1 MAVLVTRPYP
11 DSESTAAALRARGL
25 DALLAPVLRF
35 ETIALPAGFDAD
47 VAAVLV
53 TSANALRAVEPQLNG
68 HPLLKL
74 PLFAVGEHT
83 ASIARRAGFA
93 KVLSADGDAAALR
106 DLVVASLRSRRAKA
120 GLLLH
125 LAGETVARDLTA
137 ELGDRGIEVISR
149 IVYRMV
155 PVDRL
160 PDDVCAAFA
169 DGRIEAVLH
178 YSARSAQ
185 AFLHAAR
192 ADGIEIS
199 ALSIAQCCISTVVAR
214 VLREA
219 GAARVVVASSPNENA
234 LLATLERVQPGR
246 E

>member
-11 DSESTAAALRARGL
+11 DCESTAAALRARGL
-25 DALLAPVLRF
+25 EALLAPVLRF
-35 ETIALPAGFDAD
+35 ETVALPAGFDAD
-47 VAAVLV
+47 VVAVLV
-53 TSANALRAVEPQLNG
+53 TSANALRAVEPQLKG

-83 ASIARRAGFA
+83 ASVARRAGFA
-93 KVLSADGDAAALR
+93 KVLSADGDAVALR
-106 DLVVASLRSRRAKA
+106 ELVAASFKTRRAKA
-120 GLLLH
+120 GSLLH
-125 LAGETVARDLTA
+125 LAGETMARDLTA
-137 ELGDRGIEVISR
+137 ELGARGIEVTSR

-155 PVDRL
+155 PVERL

-169 DGRIEAVLH
+169 GGGVEAVLH

-199 ALSIAQCCISTVVAR
+199 ALSIAQCCISTAVAQ

-219 GAARVVVASSPNENA
+219 GAARVTVAGAPNENA
-234 LLATLERVQPGR
+234 LLATLERVHRG
-246 E
+246 

>member
-1 MAVLVTRPYP
+1 MAILVTRPYP
-11 DSESTAAALRARGL
+11 DSESTAAALRARGR

-35 ETIALPAGFDAD
+35 ETVPLPAGFDAD

-53 TSANALRAVEPQLNG
+53 TSANAPRAVESQLKG
-68 HPLLKL
+68 HALLKL
-74 PLFAVGEHT
+74 PLFAVGEHS
-83 ASIARRAGFA
+83 AAAARRAGFA

-106 DLVVASLRSRRAKA
+106 ELVVASLRTRRAKV
-120 GLLLH
+120 GPLLH
-125 LAGETVARDLTA
+125 LAGEITARDLTA
-137 ELGDRGIEVISR
+137 EFGAQGIEVISR

-155 PVDRL
+155 AVDRL
-160 PDDVCAAFA
+160 PDEACAAFA
-169 DGRIEAVLH
+169 GGRIEAVLH

-199 ALSIAQCCISTVVAR
+199 ALSIAQCCISTAVAQ

-219 GAARVVVASSPNENA
+219 GAARVMVASSPNENA
-234 LLATLERVQPGR
+234 LLAALDRSI
-246 E
+246 

>member
-1 MAVLVTRPYP
+1 MAILVTRPYP
-11 DSESTAAALRARGL
+11 DSESTAAALRARGR

-35 ETIALPAGFDAD
+35 ETVPLPAGFDAD

-53 TSANALRAVEPQLNG
+53 TSANAPRAVESQLRG
-68 HPLLKL
+68 HALLKL
-74 PLFAVGEHT
+74 PLFAVGEHS
-83 ASIARRAGFA
+83 AAAARRAGFG

-106 DLVVASLRSRRAKA
+106 ELVVASLRTRRAKA
-120 GLLLH
+120 GPLLH
-125 LAGETVARDLTA
+125 LAGEITARDLTV
-137 ELGDRGIEVISR
+137 ELGARGIEVISR

-155 PVDRL
+155 AVDRL
-160 PDDVCAAFA
+160 PDEACAAFA
-169 DGRIEAVLH
+169 GGRIEAVLH

-199 ALSIAQCCISTVVAR
+199 ALSIAQCCISTAVAQ

-219 GAARVVVASSPNENA
+219 GAARVMVASSPNENA
-234 LLATLERVQPGR
+234 LLAALDRSI
-246 E
+246 

>member
-11 DSESTAAALRARGL
+11 DSETTAAALRARGL
-25 DALLAPVLRF
+25 EPLLAPVLRF
-35 ETIALPAGFDAD
+35 EAVPLPAAFEAEA
-47 VAAVLV
+47 AAVLV
-53 TSANALRAVEPQLNG
+53 TSANALRAVEPQLKG

-83 ASIARRAGFA
+83 ASVARRAGFA
-93 KVLSADGDAAALR
+93 KVSSADGDAAALR
-106 DLVVASLRSRRAKA
+106 ELVVASLKARRTKR
-120 GLLLH
+120 GPLLH
-125 LAGETVARDLTA
+125 LAGETMARDLPA
-137 ELGDRGIEVISR
+137 ELGARGIEVTSR
-149 IVYRMV
+149 VVYRMV

-169 DGRIEAVLH
+169 GGGVEAVLH

-192 ADGIEIS
+192 ADGVEIS
-199 ALSIAQCCISTVVAR
+199 ALSIAQCCISTAVAQ

-219 GAARVVVASSPNENA
+219 GAARVMVASAPNETA
-234 LLATLERVQPGR
+234 LLAALERSI
-246 E
+246 

>member
-1 MAVLVTRPYP
+1 MAILVTRPYP
-11 DSESTAAALRARGL
+11 DCESTAAALRARGL
-25 DALLAPVLRF
+25 EALLAPVLRF
-35 ETIALPAGFDAD
+35 ATVALPAGFDAD
-47 VAAVLV
+47 VSAVLV
-53 TSANALRAVEPQLNG
+53 TSANALRAVEPQLKG

-83 ASIARRAGFA
+83 ASVARRAGFA
-93 KVLSADGDAAALR
+93 KVLSADGDAAALCE
-106 DLVVASLRSRRAKA
+106 LVVASFRSRRVKP
-120 GLLLH
+120 GPLLH
-125 LAGETVARDLTA
+125 FAGETAARDLTA
-137 ELGDRGIEVISR
+137 ELGARGIEVTSR
-149 IVYRMV
+149 VVYRMV

-169 DGRIEAVLH
+169 GGRVEAVLH

-199 ALSIAQCCISTVVAR
+199 ALSIAQCCISNAVAQ

-219 GAARVVVASSPNENA
+219 GAARVMVAGAPNEAA
-234 LLATLERVQPGR
+234 LLAALERSI
-246 E
+246 

>member
-35 ETIALPAGFDAD
+35 EIVPLPSGFDAD

-53 TSANALRAVEPQLNG
+53 TSANALRAVEAQLKG

-74 PLFAVGEHT
+74 PLFAVGEHS
-83 ASIARRAGFA
+83 AAAARRAGFA
-93 KVLSADGDAAALR
+93 KVFSADGDAAALR
-106 DLVVASLRSRRAKA
+106 DLVVTSMKAERVKA
-120 GLLLH
+120 GPLLH
-125 LAGETVARDLTA
+125 LAGEVVAGDLA
-137 ELGDRGIEVISR
+137 SELGARGIEVMSR

-155 PVDRL
+155 PVARL
-160 PDDVCAAFA
+160 PADVCAAFA
-169 DGRIEAVLH
+169 GGRIEAVLH

-199 ALSIAQCCISTVVAR
+199 ALSIAQCCISTAVAR

-219 GAARVVVASSPNENA
+219 GAARVTVASSPNENA
-234 LLATLERVQPGR
+234 LLAALERLQPGR